1 MIGKS
6 KKPSKADV
14 IRSIQ
19 STKESDIAVIEPVS
33 SESINEVLKELKQKL
48 EKYSFG
54 SIVLVLKK

>member
-6 KKPSKADV
+6 KKPSKAEV

-19 STKESDIAVIEPVS
+19 NTKETDIAVIEPVS
-33 SESINEVLKELKQKL
+33 SESIDRVLKEVRHKL

-54 SIVLVLKK
+54 SIVLVLQK

>member
-6 KKPSKADV
+6 KKPSKAEV

-19 STKESDIAVIEPVS
+19 SSKESDIAVIEPVS
-33 SESINEVLKELKQKL
+33 SESINDVLKVLKQKL